1 MELSLLICLV
11 SVSGCTHLQPPS
23 SINFPSHPSSSLI
36 YRSFTSSRLES
47 SNRLSLSL
55 FSLLRLLLYINPFS
69 FFSLSFLSS
78 NGPRQWACPAIL
90 SSLLPPV
97 SCLLRAAS
105 LPLLPVSLLNTPI
118 ASHCWLTVS
127 SFYIRNYL
135 LVYLFICVIYAC
147 KISGRNR
154 LNLIS
159 RP

>member
-69 FFSLSFLSS
+69 FFSLSFLSFFKWS
-78 NGPRQWACPAIL
+78 SSGRVQPFSP
-90 SSLLPPV
+90 SLLPLV

-127 SFYIRNYL
+127 SFYIRSYL
-135 LVYLFICVIYAC
+135 LVYFIYLRYLH
-147 KISGRNR
+147 S
-154 LNLIS
+154 
-159 RP
+159 